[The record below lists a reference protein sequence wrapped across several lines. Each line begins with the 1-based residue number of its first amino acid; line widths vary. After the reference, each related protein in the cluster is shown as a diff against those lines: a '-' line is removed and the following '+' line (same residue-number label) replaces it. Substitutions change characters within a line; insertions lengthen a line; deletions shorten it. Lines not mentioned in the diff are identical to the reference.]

1 MARTHAAIRLD
12 IWGDDDWRKLSM
24 SAQYLYL
31 HLLASPTLNYAGVAD
46 WRPARIAGMSSQT
59 PRDIIELAAAEL
71 EAALFIIVDDKT
83 EEVLIRSFLKHD
95 GLLQKPNVAKAMVS
109 AYTKTVSATLRG
121 VIVFELNRLAE
132 RFPEWRAFDLKEVQ
146 EVMAKGSVNPFE
158 KGSMK
163 GSEFDPSLLTPNS
176 LLPTPD
182 STHLATSEIELS
194 DTARLPLSES
204 DVVMAD
210 AMGLCVIL
218 ADLIEA
224 NGSKRPTITKAWHN
238 AARLM
243 LTNDGRHMDKAA
255 DLIRW
260 SQQDSFWRSN
270 ILSMPKFREKY
281 DQLRLQAEQERASRK
296 PTQSDKFHATLQ
308 MGRDLQAQLD
318 AQALA
323 GSTLREI
330 A

>member
-12 IWGDDDWRKLSM
+12 IWGDDDWRNLSM

-46 WRPARIAGMSSQT
+46 WRPARIAGMSGGT
-59 PRDIIELAAAEL
+59 PREVIKAAAVEL
-71 EAALFIIVDDKT
+71 EAALFIIVDDET

-95 GLLQKPNVAKAMVS
+95 GLLQKPNVAKAMVK
-109 AYTKTVSATLRG
+109 AYTKTVSSTLRG
-121 VIVFELNRLAE
+121 VIVFELNRLAD
-132 RFPEWRAFDLKEVQ
+132 RFPEWQAFALREVRD
-146 EVMAKGSVNPFE
+146 VMGKGSVNPFE
-158 KGSMK
+158 KGSVK
-163 GSEFDPSLLTPNS
+163 GSQSDASLLTPNS

-194 DTARLPLSES
+194 DTAKPPLSEA
-204 DVVMAD
+204 DVIMAD
-210 AMGLCVIL
+210 AMGLCMIL

-281 DQLRLQAEQERASRK
+281 DQLRLQSEK
-296 PTQSDKFHATLQ
+296 PTSSRPAAVTPADRMRQTL
-308 MGRDLQAQLD
+308 
-318 AQALA
+318 ALVPVA
-323 GSTLREI
+323 PEWKEL